1 MKARTLVFST
11 AVGALCA
18 GALAAGVLMAPV
30 DPSIIPFPFSRIH
43 SALTTGGLNLTKAIE
58 IAQEAT
64 GGVAA
69 SASADFLS
77 NPMEFKVSAYTADK
91 GWDVT
96 INADGTIKEKKEL
109 TDVPGD
115 PVVGDWVVTDS
126 GLRYFDLKVGEGAQ
140 PAGPAVQVK
149 VHYTGWTVDGK
160 KFDSSY
166 DREEPATFPLN
177 GVIPGWTEGVQTMK
191 VGGKRKLIIPYNLA
205 YGENGRPPII
215 PKKATL
221 IFDVELLE
229 VIEEVPSPQPAG

>member
-11 AVGALCA
+11 AIGALAA
-18 GALAAGVLMAPV
+18 GALAAGVLLAPV
-30 DPSIIPFPFSRIH
+30 DYSITPYPFSRIH
-43 SALTTGGLNLTKAIE
+43 NAMTTGQVNLAKAIE

-77 NPMEFKVSAYTADK
+77 DPMLFKVSAYTADK

-109 TDVPGD
+109 IDVPGD
-115 PVVGDWVVTDS
+115 PVTGDWVITPS
-126 GLRYFDLKVGEGAQ
+126 GLRYFDLKVGDGEQPEG
-140 PAGPAVQVK
+140 PMVQVK

-166 DREEPATFPLN
+166 DREEPATFPLGN
-177 GVIPGWTEGVQTMK
+177 VIAGWTEGVGSMK
-191 VGGKRKLIIPYNLA
+191 VGGKRKLIIPYKLA
-205 YGENGRPPII
+205 YGESGRQGVIPP
-215 PKKATL
+215 KATL

-229 VIEEVPSPQPAG
+229 VIK

>member
-11 AVGALCA
+11 AIGALGA
-18 GALAAGVLMAPV
+18 TALAAGVLLAPV
-30 DPSIIPFPFSRIH
+30 DYSITPYPFSQIH
-43 SALTTGGLNLTKAIE
+43 HAMATGEVNLTKAIQ

-69 SASADFLS
+69 SASADFLA
-77 NPMEFKVSAYTADK
+77 NPMQFRVSAYTADK

-96 INADGTIKEKKEL
+96 INMDGTIKEKKEL

-115 PVVGDWVVTDS
+115 PVTGDWVITAS
-126 GLRYFDLKVGEGAQ
+126 GLRYFDLKVGDGPQPEG
-140 PAGPAVQVK
+140 PTVQVK
-149 VHYTGWTVDGK
+149 VHYSGWTVDGK

-177 GVIPGWTEGVQTMK
+177 GVIAGWTEGVQTMK

-205 YGENGRPPII
+205 YGEAGRQGVI
-215 PKKATL
+215 PKRATL

-229 VIEEVPSPQPAG
+229 IVK